1 MKVYFLTYGD
11 KNYNYSKIHLS
22 YLAKVSGFYDEI
34 ITLGRRDLSTEF
46 KKTFQ
51 DVLTYPRGGG
61 YWVWKH
67 EIIKQ
72 LLTKI
77 NYGDVILYCDAGS
90 TINNLEIAKNRFNEY
105 LEIIND
111 ANVSSLRFETEKQ
124 YIENQFTSLEVF
136 NALDVD
142 INSDIGKTTQLQAGV
157 MFFKKEKGTIDLLS
171 DYRELLLK
179 DSNLITDHYLKNQ
192 STSFIENRHDQS
204 IFSILGKKYNSY
216 ILDNETEFRNRKEL
230 QYEYPI
236 LTVRASNHG
245 VKDKFKLLFLKKFYG
260 AKTRYF

>member
-34 ITLGRRDLSTEF
+34 ITLGPRDLSTEF

-90 TINNLEIAKNRFNEY
+90 TINNLEIAKNRFNE
-105 LEIIND
+105 
-111 ANVSSLRFETEKQ
+111 
-124 YIENQFTSLEVF
+124 FTSLEVF

-157 MFFKKEKGTIDLLS
+157 MFFKKDKDNIDLLS
-171 DYRELLLK
+171 SYRELLLK

-216 ILDNETEFRNRKEL
+216 ILNNETEFRNRKEL

-245 VKDKFKLLFLKKFYG
+245 VKDKFKLLFLKKIYG